1 MFKSLSS
8 LALATSLVACA
19 SAQKAEV
26 VPTPAPAPVAQA
38 VVQHPYALP
47 QQPARSMVS
56 APAWFVKIP
65 ESTPDM
71 IFSVGTATSTDEQM
85 AYDKARMS
93 AERKLV
99 ELMSSQVQTQTKSF
113 KVDTGEAVSERFE
126 QTIRK
131 TANGEVI
138 GAQRVDA
145 QATFDGRQYKV
156 YVLLRYPLAENNVL
170 RRERDQARAKK
181 ETELRANRA
190 QQDLDSTMNR
200 QRQDQQ
206 ADDLQQKRDIGPA
219 PVASTV
225 TPVTVPTAE
234 GDVKLLPVDNEE
246 YKRRRAEALTK
257 PDAVIGQTVV
267 R

>member
-1 MFKSLSS
+1 
-8 LALATSLVACA
+8 
-19 SAQKAEV
+19 
-26 VPTPAPAPVAQA
+26 
-38 VVQHPYALP
+38 
-47 QQPARSMVS
+47 
-56 APAWFVKIP
+56 
-65 ESTPDM
+65 M

-99 ELMSSQVQTQTKSF
+99 ELMSSDIRTQTKSY

-126 QTIRK
+126 QTIQK

-156 YVLLRYPLAENNVL
+156 YVLLRYPLSENNVL
-170 RRERDQARAKK
+170 RREREQARAKK

-190 QQDLDSTMNR
+190 QQDLDITMNR
-200 QRQDQQ
+200 QRQEQQ
-206 ADDLQQKRDIGPA
+206 IDDAQLKRSIGPVTA
-219 PVASTV
+219 ASTV
-225 TPVTVPTAE
+225 TPVVVPIAE
-234 GDVKLLPVDNEE
+234 GEVKLLPVDNEE
-246 YKRRRAEALTK
+246 YKRRRSEALTK
-257 PDAVIGQTVV
+257 PDAVIGQTTV

>member
-8 LALATSLVACA
+8 LALASSLVACA
-19 SAQKAEV
+19 STQKAEV
-26 VPTPAPAPVAQA
+26 VTTPAPTPVAM

-47 QQPARSMVS
+47 PQPARSIVA

-71 IFSVGTATSTDEQM
+71 IFSVGTSTSSDEQM

-99 ELMSSQVQTQTKSF
+99 ELMSSNVRTQTKSY

-126 QTIRK
+126 QTVQK

-170 RRERDQARAKK
+170 RREREQARAKK
-181 ETELRANRA
+181 ETELRASRA
-190 QQDLDSTMNR
+190 QQDLDETMNR
-200 QRQDQQ
+200 QRQEQQ
-206 ADDLQQKRDIGPA
+206 IDDAQLKRNIGPVSA
-219 PVASTV
+219 VSTV
-225 TPVTVPTAE
+225 IPVVAPSPE
-234 GDVKLLPVDNEE
+234 SEVKLLPVDNEE
-246 YKRRRAEALTK
+246 YKRRRAEALSK
-257 PDAVIGQTVV
+257 PDAVIGQIVV

>member
-8 LALATSLVACA
+8 LALAASLVACA
-19 SAQKAEV
+19 SAQKAETV
-26 VPTPAPAPVAQA
+26 PAPAPVAQS

-47 QQPARSMVS
+47 AQPVRTIVS

-71 IFSVGTATSTDEQM
+71 IFSVGTATSADEQM

-99 ELMSSQVQTQTKSF
+99 ELMSSNVRTQTKSY

-126 QTIRK
+126 QTVQK

-156 YVLLRYPLAENNVL
+156 YILLRYPLAENNVL
-170 RRERDQARAKK
+170 RREREQARAKK
-181 ETELRANRA
+181 ETELRANRG
-190 QQDLDSTMNR
+190 QQELDETMNR
-200 QRQDQQ
+200 QRQEQQ
-206 ADDLQQKRDIGPA
+206 IDDAQLKRSIGP
-219 PVASTV
+219 VSGASTI
-225 TPVTVPTAE
+225 TPVVVPTADS
-234 GDVKLLPVDNEE
+234 DVKLLPVDNEE
-246 YKRRRAEALTK
+246 YKRRRTEALSK